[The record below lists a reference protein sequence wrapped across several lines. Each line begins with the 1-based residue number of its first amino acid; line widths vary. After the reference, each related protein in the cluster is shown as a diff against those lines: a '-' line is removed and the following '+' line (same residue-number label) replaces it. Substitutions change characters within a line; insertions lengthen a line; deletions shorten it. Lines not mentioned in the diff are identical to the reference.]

1 MGMHLRTW
9 GRGMGERGQ
18 GFGGTD
24 REGRVLKKGVQVER
38 HPCNIRGR
46 LKGWKAREEGDALE
60 GGRARL
66 WGNRQRGM
74 GSEKGFQVERGK
86 GKSMEGVGKGH
97 L

>member
-1 MGMHLRTW
+1 MVMHLRKG
-9 GRGMGERGQ
+9 GRGGKVLGEQ
-18 GFGGTD
+18 TD
-24 REGRVLKKGVQVER
+24 GRVLKKGVQVER

-86 GKSMEGVGKGH
+86 GKSKEGVGKGH

>member
-46 LKGWKAREEGDALE
+46 LKGWKAREEGNALE

-86 GKSMEGVGKGH
+86 GSLWRG
-97 L
+97 

>member
-1 MGMHLRTW
+1 MGMHLRTR
-9 GRGMGERGQ
+9 GRGGERGQ

-60 GGRARL
+60 GVRARF
-66 WGNRQRGM
+66 RG
-74 GSEKGFQVERGK
+74 EQTERDG
-86 GKSMEGVGKGH
+86 

>member
-1 MGMHLRTW
+1 M
-9 GRGMGERGQ
+9 
-18 GFGGTD
+18 
-24 REGRVLKKGVQVER
+24 LKKGVQVER

-46 LKGWKAREEGDALE
+46 LKGWKAKEEGDALE